1 VDVTWPLVGRRAEL
15 EALAAALA
23 DTRGGGVVLAGDA
36 GIGKTTLARQAL
48 ALARA
53 AGWEVEWLVATRAA
67 ASIPFGAVS
76 HLLPSAERLGDD
88 RLDTLRRAAELL
100 AERSRGRPLL
110 LGVDDAHLLDDASAA
125 LVHQLAFRGLAV
137 VVATVRTGEPAPDP
151 VVALWKDG
159 LARRLDLS
167 ALPSPVTAELLER
180 ALGGP
185 VDGVTRS
192 EVWRITGGNP
202 LYLRELVLGG
212 LESGALRQ
220 LDRMWRWSGKLAG
233 ATRLAE
239 LVQARLGTLDD
250 TARVAVELVAWGE
263 PLGVGVLE
271 QLVGK
276 EAVQAAE
283 DGGLLMLERSG
294 RRALARLAHPLY
306 GEVLRA
312 VLPLSRVR
320 AVAER
325 LAATIGA
332 AALRR
337 RDDILRVGAWQLEAG
352 VATNP
357 DLLLQAARQAVARFD
372 HELTERLARA
382 AVDAGG
388 GPTAVRVLAETL
400 EWQGRHAEAVA
411 VMDGEPPAQG
421 AERVRWASIRAGN
434 LYWGLERTAEAEEV
448 LQQAA
453 VAEEGGEEA
462 VAMLAWILLFDGR
475 LPEAVAVAGRVLDQP
490 EPPAQALV
498 WAATAAVPALGS
510 LGRLGQ
516 ALAVADRGLAVARVH
531 PEELPWGE
539 TQLDLVRCQVL
550 LGAGHLAEATA
561 IAEAGYQAAVADGS
575 SERTGGWAGF
585 RGLVAKAEGQVA
597 TAEAWLQE
605 AVALLDEQDPY
616 RFMRWCLAELASVA
630 ALAGNQEAAVSWLDR
645 ADARAGDANRYFDP
659 WVELDKAWVAAAA
672 GELTR
677 AVDLA
682 TRAADMA
689 RASTQS
695 RFEAAALYDVARL
708 GAPTGVRQRLEELA
722 GLLEG
727 RLATLLATSA
737 GALAAE
743 DGPALDR
750 VGAAFED
757 LGALLL
763 AAEAKAAAARAH
775 RTAGRDARA
784 NASQERAAAL
794 AAACQGARTPGL
806 AAAMPV
812 SVLTPREREVA
823 MLAAAQA
830 SSRDI
835 ATRLHLSVRTV
846 DNHLGR
852 VYAKLGVSS
861 RAQLATLLEVRAPR

>member
-1 VDVTWPLVGRRAEL
+1 
-15 EALAAALA
+15 
-23 DTRGGGVVLAGDA
+23 
-36 GIGKTTLARQAL
+36 
-48 ALARA
+48 
-53 AGWEVEWLVATRAA
+53 
-67 ASIPFGAVS
+67 
-76 HLLPSAERLGDD
+76 
-88 RLDTLRRAAELL
+88 
-100 AERSRGRPLL
+100 
-110 LGVDDAHLLDDASAA
+110 
-125 LVHQLAFRGLAV
+125 
-137 VVATVRTGEPAPDP
+137 
-151 VVALWKDG
+151 
-159 LARRLDLS
+159 
-167 ALPSPVTAELLER
+167 
-180 ALGGP
+180 
-185 VDGVTRS
+185 
-192 EVWRITGGNP
+192 
-202 LYLRELVLGG
+202 
-212 LESGALRQ
+212 
-220 LDRMWRWSGKLAG
+220 
-233 ATRLAE
+233 
-239 LVQARLGTLDD
+239 
-250 TARVAVELVAWGE
+250 
-263 PLGVGVLE
+263 
-271 QLVGK
+271 
-276 EAVQAAE
+276 
-283 DGGLLMLERSG
+283 
-294 RRALARLAHPLY
+294 
-306 GEVLRA
+306 
-312 VLPLSRVR
+312 
-320 AVAER
+320 
-325 LAATIGA
+325 
-332 AALRR
+332 
-337 RDDILRVGAWQLEAG
+337 
-352 VATNP
+352 
-357 DLLLQAARQAVARFD
+357 
-372 HELTERLARA
+372 
-382 AVDAGG
+382 
-388 GPTAVRVLAETL
+388 
-400 EWQGRHAEAVA
+400 
-411 VMDGEPPAQG
+411 
-421 AERVRWASIRAGN
+421 
-434 LYWGLERTAEAEEV
+434 
-448 LQQAA
+448 
-453 VAEEGGEEA
+453 
-462 VAMLAWILLFDGR
+462 
-475 LPEAVAVAGRVLDQP
+475 
-490 EPPAQALV
+490 
-498 WAATAAVPALGS
+498 
-510 LGRLGQ
+510 
-516 ALAVADRGLAVARVH
+516 
-531 PEELPWGE
+531 
-539 TQLDLVRCQVL
+539 
-550 LGAGHLAEATA
+550 
-561 IAEAGYQAAVADGS
+561 
-575 SERTGGWAGF
+575 
-585 RGLVAKAEGQVA
+585 
-597 TAEAWLQE
+597 
-605 AVALLDEQDPY
+605 
-616 RFMRWCLAELASVA
+616 VA